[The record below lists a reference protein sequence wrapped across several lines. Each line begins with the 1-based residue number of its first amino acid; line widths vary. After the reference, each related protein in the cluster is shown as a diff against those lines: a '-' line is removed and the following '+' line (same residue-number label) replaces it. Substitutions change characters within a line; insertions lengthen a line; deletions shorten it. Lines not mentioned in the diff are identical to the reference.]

1 MNAVDRLPR
10 QLRERGGAV
19 AMAGHGGTVTYAEL
33 AERSAGWLER
43 LDRWAVA
50 QGDVVAVVGAAS
62 PAVVSL
68 VVALAVRGAVV
79 VPFAPADPP
88 PPERARRIA
97 TACATR
103 IVEFDGQ
110 DAWSVRALPA
120 PGAPRPALLA
130 RLAEA
135 GEAGLVLFSSG
146 STGESKAALLSLP
159 RLLDGFGASSQPR
172 RTLQFMALDHIG
184 GVNTL
189 FRTLVGGGTVVT
201 EPRRTPGS
209 ACAAIERH
217 RVQVLPTTPTFL
229 NMLLLS
235 GAYRDRDL
243 SSLELITYGTE
254 PMREVTLAHA
264 AEVFPHVRFKQ
275 TYGLTETGILPTRS
289 VASDS
294 LRMNVGGPGFDT
306 RVRDGVLWVRSP
318 SSMLGYLNAPSPFD
332 DDGWLNTGDAVE
344 VAEDGAL
351 RVLGRLSALINVGG
365 EKVSPAE
372 VENVLLRAG
381 NVSDVVV
388 TGRPNAVTGA
398 IVVATVQLVEAEERP
413 ALSRRL
419 RRFCAEHLP
428 PHKVPAVV
436 TVSDG
441 PLHGGRFKRMGA
453 AT

>member
-1 MNAVDRLPR
+1 M
-10 QLRERGGAV
+10 
-19 AMAGHGGTVTYAEL
+19 
-33 AERSAGWLER
+33 
-43 LDRWAVA
+43 
-50 QGDVVAVVGAAS
+50 
-62 PAVVSL
+62 
-68 VVALAVRGAVV
+68 
-79 VPFAPADPP
+79 
-88 PPERARRIA
+88 
-97 TACATR
+97 
-103 IVEFDGQ
+103 
-110 DAWSVRALPA
+110 
-120 PGAPRPALLA
+120 
-130 RLAEA
+130 
-135 GEAGLVLFSSG
+135 LFSSG

-159 RLLDGFGASSQPR
+159 RLLDGFGASSRPR

-201 EPRRTPGS
+201 EPRRTPGN

-217 RVQVLPTTPTFL
+217 RVQVLPTTPTFI
-229 NMLLLS
+229 NMMLLS

-289 VASDS
+289 VASES
-294 LRMNVGGPGFDT
+294 LRMDVGGPGFDT

-332 DDGWLNTGDAVE
+332 EDGWLNTGDAVE

-381 NVSDVVV
+381 NVGDVVV

-398 IVVATVQLVEAEERP
+398 IVVATVQLIEAEERP